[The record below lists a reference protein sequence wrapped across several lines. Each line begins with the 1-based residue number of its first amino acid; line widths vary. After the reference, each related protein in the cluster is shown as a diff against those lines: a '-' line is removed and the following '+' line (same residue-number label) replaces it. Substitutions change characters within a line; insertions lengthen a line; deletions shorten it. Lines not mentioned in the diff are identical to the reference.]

1 MMDASKG
8 TAWDWTTE
16 QGRKNFVG
24 MANLMKKGKGN
35 YNKIYDQWIASQ
47 PKTNE
52 SYAQR
57 FPLAY
62 QSGLFTTPAANN
74 RAMPQ
79 LSTSGNNN
87 FTTLELPSNLTGA
100 FTNQFRRK

>member
-35 YNKIYDQWIASQ
+35 YNKIYD
-47 PKTNE
+47 
-52 SYAQR
+52 
-57 FPLAY
+57 
-62 QSGLFTTPAANN
+62 
-74 RAMPQ
+74 
-79 LSTSGNNN
+79 
-87 FTTLELPSNLTGA
+87 
-100 FTNQFRRK
+100 